1 MHLIHN
7 LSSNYPLFGL
17 FISLLLF
24 LGLNQL
30 GSLICKNKDINNIIT
45 EVSDPEYQKVLIAV
59 NCVMIFLFPIFLF
72 YKFSTELILL
82 LTLILIVLGI
92 IQCIFFLQRY
102 QFYIEIIKKQKLENL
117 VIIIFLIIYFNSL
130 G

>member
-7 LSSNYPLFGL
+7 LSSDYPLFGL

-24 LGLNQL
+24 LGFNQL
-30 GSLICKNKDINNIIT
+30 GSLICKNKIINTIIS
-45 EVSDPEYQKVLIAV
+45 EVSDPEYQKILIAV

-72 YKFSTELILL
+72 YRFSTELILL

-92 IQCIFFLQRY
+92 IQCIFFFTKTSVLY
-102 QFYIEIIKKQKLENL
+102 
-117 VIIIFLIIYFNSL
+117 
-130 G
+130 